1 MIWESL
7 LDGSYGDNSG
17 TIISYTPTTPTKAE
31 NESTDSSPR
40 ILLGKYLRGKLNQN
54 PSESVLPKSEIVC
67 EMLNDIILFA
77 KWESLPP
84 VIECK
89 KYSTKK
95 VYDLQELLVDKCRIK
110 ISKEHLPQ
118 TGYQVEY
125 FLELFKYIKGVY
137 ETS

>member
-7 LDGSYGDNSG
+7 MDGTYGDNTG

-31 NESTDSSPR
+31 KESQDGSPK

-54 PSESVLPKSEIVC
+54 PSDSVIPKSDTVC

-77 KWESLPP
+77 KWGNIPP
-84 VIECK
+84 LIECK
-89 KYSTKK
+89 KYSSRK
-95 VYDLQELLVDKCRIK
+95 VFELQELLEAKCRVK
-110 ISKEHLPQ
+110 IAKEHLPQ

-125 FLELFKYIKGVY
+125 FLELFKYIRGAD
-137 ETS
+137 ESR